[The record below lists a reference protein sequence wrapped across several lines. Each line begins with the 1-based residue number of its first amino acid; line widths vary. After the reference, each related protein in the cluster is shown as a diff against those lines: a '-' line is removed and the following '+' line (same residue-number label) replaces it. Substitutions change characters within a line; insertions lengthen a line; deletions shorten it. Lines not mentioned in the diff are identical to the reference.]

1 MINRVLYKET
11 QAQFVRDVER
21 KIVYQKMLHCA
32 EVSGIHLRENEIAS
46 WTNNA
51 PHISKIL
58 YEAGVSDSYVTF
70 EFLVPFSKKRI
81 DCVIYGTGVDGNQN
95 VIHIELK
102 QWSNKGVT
110 LAESD
115 GNFNA
120 KEKIEDV
127 TFNVTAYTGYA
138 NRIVAH
144 PSQQVK
150 GYQGYLSNFI
160 EVISNE
166 ELHLTGLAY
175 CYNYLKNDSKHPSYL
190 FDNKYADLLKK
201 YPTYAKDQKEE
212 LVEKLSQLLKGGDG
226 LSVFNKMMNSPVRP
240 SKKLLN
246 EVTTM
251 IEEGNTSAFSLIE
264 DQIVAR
270 NIILDK
276 IRPMLKS
283 DNGDFTKSVIIV
295 KGGPG
300 TGKTVIALHILAELA
315 KLSKNGHGLN
325 VQYATK
331 SKPLLEGVRHQVRPN
346 TRILFQNVTSYVP
359 ASADENSVDVLLVDE
374 AHRIQKSSNSQYTK
388 AEKRTNLPQIDTIIR
403 SAKVTVFFIDD
414 KQAIRGV
421 EIGSASLIREAADK
435 WEAKIEECELKS
447 QFRCNGSDNY
457 MDWMEQVL
465 YNKTITSVFKPDDF
479 ELKVFDN
486 PQELYNNIVAQNNI
500 EGQTARLMAGFCW
513 PWSKDVVDGDL
524 VKDVRIGDFA
534 MPWETKDDVPYALL
548 KKKYPKWYEWAYKP
562 LGIEQVGCIYT
573 AQGFE
578 FDYAGVIIGGDLKYN
593 KLLGKIVTDKSACQD
608 PVLKRTVKEA
618 NMTFDDYV
626 RNIYRVLMSRGM
638 KGCYLYIVDK
648 PLRDY
653 IKELINEMK
662 NGKVRGI

>member
-11 QAQFVRDVER
+11 QKQFARDVE
-21 KIVYQKMLHCA
+21 KNIVYQKMLHCA
-32 EVSGIHLRENEIAS
+32 KESGIHSSESEIAS

-58 YEAGVSDSYVTF
+58 YDAGVTDSYVTF
-70 EFLVPFSKKRI
+70 EFLVPFSRKRI
-81 DCVIYGTGVDGNQN
+81 DCVIYGTGVDGSQN

-102 QWSNKGVT
+102 QWSNNGVG
-110 LAESD
+110 LADSE
-115 GNFNA
+115 GNFSA
-120 KEKIEDV
+120 KEKNDDV
-127 TFNVTAYTGYA
+127 VFSVTAYTGRGR
-138 NRIVAH
+138 RIVAH

-160 EVISNE
+160 EVISKQ

-175 CYNYLKNDSKHPSYL
+175 CYNYLKNDSRHPSFL
-190 FDNKYADLLKK
+190 FDDQYKTLLTE
-201 YPTYAKDQKEE
+201 YPTFAKDQKPE
-212 LVEKLSQLLKGGDG
+212 LVEKLRLLLQNGAG
-226 LSVFNKMMNSPVRP
+226 LSVFNKMMASPVRP
-240 SKKLLN
+240 SKKLLE

-251 IEEGNTSAFSLIE
+251 VQNGDTSAFSLIE

-270 NIILDK
+270 NMILDK
-276 IRPMLKS
+276 IRPLLRSGVS
-283 DNGDFTKSVIIV
+283 DKFRKSVIIV

-315 KLSKNGHGLN
+315 KFSKTGHGFN

-331 SKPLLEGVRHQVRPN
+331 SKPLLEGVRHQVKPS

-374 AHRIQKSSNSQYTK
+374 AHRIQKNANSQYTR
-388 AEKRTNLPQIDTIIR
+388 AENRTDLPQIDTLVR
-403 SAKVTVFFIDD
+403 AAKVTVFFIDD

-421 EIGSASLIREAADK
+421 EIGSAQLVKEAAK
-435 WEAKIEECELKS
+435 RWNAKVEECELTS

-457 MDWMEQVL
+457 MDWLEQVL
-465 YNKTITSVFKPDDF
+465 YNKPVTAIFHKEDF
-479 ELKVFDN
+479 DLRVFDN
-486 PQELYNNIVAQNNI
+486 PQEMYDQIVVQNAI
-500 EGQTARLMAGFCW
+500 QGQTARIMAGFCW
-513 PWSKDVVDGDL
+513 PWSTDVVDGDL

-534 MPWETKDDVPYALL
+534 MPWETSDRVPYPLL
-548 KKKYPKWYEWAYKP
+548 SKRYPKWYEWAYKP

-578 FDYAGVIIGGDLKYN
+578 FDYAGVIVGGDLKYD
-593 KLLGKIVTDKSACQD
+593 KSQGKIVTDKNACKD
-608 PVLKRTVKEA
+608 PVLRRNVREA

-626 RNIYRVLMSRGM
+626 RNIYRVLMTRGM

-648 PLRDY
+648 PLREY
-653 IKELINEMK
+653 IKGLLDEVKYGL
-662 NGKVRGI
+662 V